1 MTTTSGAAAE
11 GPPISLRSPSA
22 SARGVT
28 CGAGSGTTKPAVAST
43 VMPGTPR
50 GGGSCSASPP
60 PAGGPPTVRRVRRA
74 CSIGLRARRIAPHRR
89 ERRPRRNEDP
99 RSPARIT
106 VVGLSLPK
114 DTTDDQRH
122 AAWVDVIRRASNEHT
137 DQAWSNYM
145 FRLLRAIATINP
157 WLAEPGGF
165 FAAGT
170 ECLLQLLYDMRDY
183 PTVVTRTRFVADRPA
198 DMRDLGDK
206 AFSKYAGG
214 PGEHL
219 SLDTINADLERLK
232 EAEAIRVHAEQT
244 RAHRTPVQ
252 AID

>member
-1 MTTTSGAAAE
+1 
-11 GPPISLRSPSA
+11 
-22 SARGVT
+22 
-28 CGAGSGTTKPAVAST
+28 
-43 VMPGTPR
+43 
-50 GGGSCSASPP
+50 
-60 PAGGPPTVRRVRRA
+60 
-74 CSIGLRARRIAPHRR
+74 
-89 ERRPRRNEDP
+89 
-99 RSPARIT
+99 
-106 VVGLSLPK
+106 
-114 DTTDDQRH
+114 
-122 AAWVDVIRRASNEHT
+122 
-137 DQAWSNYM
+137 M

-157 WLAEPGGF
+157 WLAEHGGF
-165 FAAGT
+165 FADWIVSTYVDATLMLLRRELDKTAGT

-252 AID
+252 AIDPGTMTFEELYTALVTVRSVVNKYRDVLGVGPLSQWQPVEQFSVIEPFFRPWIENMDQANEVRRLSREDRP

>member
-157 WLAEPGGF
+157 WLAEHGGF
-165 FAAGT
+165 FADWIVSTYVDATLMLLRRELDKTAGT

-183 PTVVTRTRFVADRPA
+183 PTVVT
-198 DMRDLGDK
+198 
-206 AFSKYAGG
+206 
-214 PGEHL
+214 
-219 SLDTINADLERLK
+219 
-232 EAEAIRVHAEQT
+232 
-244 RAHRTPVQ
+244 
-252 AID
+252 